1 MKQPRGV
8 GDSDMLDWLG
18 SFETEF
24 DDNDHAEYQAYLQSL
39 ERRDNEPVRTGTGR
53 AGDSGRA
60 D

>member
-39 ERRDNEPVRTGTGR
+39 ERRGDESVRVRTGRT
-53 AGDSGRA
+53 GDSRRA